1 MGIFD
6 RNGND
11 RSKDGPKVKTGP
23 SAGLTRTKNADGQWR
38 SKRNDAGNKRG
49 D

>member
-1 MGIFD
+1 MGTFD

-23 SAGLTRTKNADGQWR
+23 SAGLTRSKNADGQWR
-38 SKRNDAGNKRG
+38 SKRYDAGKTR
-49 D
+49 DK